1 MKKID
6 SMHKEMMLMKNFQEH
21 ITEDRKNQD
30 DEILKLNEHIER
42 LRVSLRQFKDAFD
55 KVIIKMSEIKTE
67 VKELR
72 DRYEVATMENE
83 RLHVR
88 AAAGFESLTPRP
100 DYAKLVK
107 ENFCF
112 DFDFYDKK
120 EKRCLVRTDQT
131 VEQLMKNLHLLASG
145 LNKSHNIPDGKHS
158 ADSPKR
164 RNSSM
169 TAVRLNSPKERK
181 SMMAT
186 IGANQLNKRSSLMPP
201 PNSDQKEKKRTPTAD
216 KLPNPTIEESKNEE
230 IEHVE
235 VSLPVKLERNP
246 NKNSDYGNYVLRRAE
261 DVAREAIE
269 IKNAMKAADRDI

>member
-21 ITEDRKNQD
+21 ITEDKKTQD
-30 DEILKLNEHIER
+30 DEINKLNDHIEM

-55 KVIIKMSEIKTE
+55 KVIVKMSEIKAE

-72 DRYEVATMENE
+72 DRYEVATVENE

-88 AAAGFESLTPRP
+88 AAAGFENLTPRP

-112 DFDFYDKK
+112 DFEFWDKK
-120 EKRCLVRTDQT
+120 EKKCLVRTDQT
-131 VEQLMKNLHLLASG
+131 VEQLMKNLHVIVSL
-145 LNKSHNIPDGKHS
+145 HNRPHHVIDGKAT

-169 TAVRLNSPKERK
+169 TSIRLNSPKERR

-186 IGANQLNKRSSLMPP
+186 IGGANPLNKRSSVSQE
-201 PNSDQKEKKRTPTAD
+201 NKDKKRTSTAE
-216 KLPNPTIEESKNEE
+216 KLPNPIIEENKYEENEHHE
-230 IEHVE
+230 PVN
-235 VSLPVKLERNP
+235 LPVKLQRMP
-246 NKNSDYGNYVLRRAE
+246 NKNSDYGNYVLKRAE
-261 DVAREAIE
+261 DLANEAIG
-269 IKNAMKAADRDI
+269 IKNAMKAADRDV